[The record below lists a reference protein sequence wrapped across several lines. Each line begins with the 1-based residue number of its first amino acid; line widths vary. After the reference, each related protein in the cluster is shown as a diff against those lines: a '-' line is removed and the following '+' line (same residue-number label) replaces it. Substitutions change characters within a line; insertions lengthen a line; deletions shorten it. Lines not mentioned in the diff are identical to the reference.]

1 MELSITRTLLIFS
14 KAKMVRN
21 EYEPQNLNMKG
32 LNWFV
37 YTNNNNQDNEV
48 ESDLCSIFTKK

>member
-32 LNWFV
+32 LNGFV

-48 ESDLCSIFTKK
+48 ESDLCRIFTKK

>member
-32 LNWFV
+32 LNSFV

-48 ESDLCSIFTKK
+48 ESDLCRIFTKK

>member
-32 LNWFV
+32 PICFV
-37 YTNNNNQDNEV
+37 YTNNINQDNEV
-48 ESDLCSIFTKK
+48 ESDLCRIFTKK